1 MEKVKLDWS
10 LIAYA
15 VLESYRNSNKTKI
28 LMLLKRYVEFLL
40 KNQSTKYNI
49 LKPFNFC
56 LLHSQ
61 SMGNSLNGWRV
72 QRTTWPINLP
82 ASIYPEKTVIQTD
95 TCTSV
100 FITAL
105 FTIARTWK
113 QPRCPSTDEWIK
125 MWSLYTMEC
134 YSAIKNEWNSV
145 ICRDMDEP
153 RVSYT
158 AWSKSEREKQ
168 ILYINT
174 HMYLSISIST
184 SYGI

>member
-1 MEKVKLDWS
+1 MASWQLLRVMFFFLNLCSSKSYTKMEKVKLDWS

-113 QPRCPSTDEWIK
+113 QPRCPSTDEWIESCGTYIQ
-125 MWSLYTMEC
+125 WSITQPLKR
-134 YSAIKNEWNSV
+134 IHLN
-145 ICRDMDEP
+145 P
-153 RVSYT
+153 F
-158 AWSKSEREKQ
+158 
-168 ILYINT
+168 
-174 HMYLSISIST
+174 
-184 SYGI
+184 